1 MITKQNQQILIGG
14 AIVFRDNRGK
24 RQFLVVKQKEGDE
37 WEIPK
42 VTVRKGESSVRAVI
56 RMTSEQA
63 GMSAR
68 VLEEAGRA
76 TGTTIINAK
85 SIPQK
90 FYYYLMLQKA
100 GGVDVIGFSEFQWV
114 EYGVALKKLA
124 SKRDKEMF
132 KSGRDVLKEWEKT
145 HKKQLF

>member
-1 MITKQNQQILIGG
+1 MITKQAQQILIGG
-14 AIVFRDNRGK
+14 AMVFRDNRGR
-24 RQFLVVKQKEGDE
+24 RQFLIVKQKEDSD
-37 WEIPK
+37 WELPK

-90 FYYYLMLQKA
+90 YYYYLMLQKA
-100 GGVDVIGFSEFQWV
+100 GGTEVIGFFDFQWL
-114 EYGVALKKLA
+114 EYGQALKKIVL
-124 SKRDKEMF
+124 KREKEMF
-132 KSGRDVLKEWEKT
+132 KGGHGVLKEWEKT